1 MSTSGKESARVNG
14 CRANLSELVVQKNLV
29 YVAQC
34 DIGRGLFAAE
44 NVSHGWPLLIL
55 TGPVISLEQTLAK
68 GDRMGDP
75 LQIAIG
81 QYLDLEPPGVFL
93 NHSCQPNVGI
103 MADCVLVA
111 LRAIYKHEELR
122 FDYSTT
128 MSRDG
133 WTLRCLCGSVNC
145 RGVVRDFETLP
156 QNLQRHYLDLGIVQ
170 SFIRSQYQS

>member
-1 MSTSGKESARVNG
+1 MSTTRKESARVNG
-14 CRANLSELVVQKNLV
+14 CAANASEFAVQKDLV
-29 YVAQC
+29 YVAKC
-34 DIGRGLFAAE
+34 DVGRGLFAAE
-44 NVSHGWPLLIL
+44 NVSQGSPLLVL

-81 QYLDLEPPGVFL
+81 KYLDLEPPGVFL

-103 MADCVLVA
+103 MADCVLVV
-111 LRAIYKHEELR
+111 LRAISKHEELR

-128 MSRDG
+128 MSHDG
-133 WTLRCLCGSVNC
+133 WTLECLCGSANC

-156 QNLQRHYLDLGIVQ
+156 QYLQRHYLDLGIVQ
-170 SFIRSQYQS
+170 PFIHSQYRR